1 MTRIRFDGCD
11 LSREAAP
18 RSGTPPS
25 VPVWCR
31 GLSPRFRLAL
41 FCVLVVAV
49 LASAAGVWAAGGST
63 SRSAAQG
70 DVVAGKKAYRTYC
83 GQCHAL
89 AEALAAGFGAEN
101 KFGQDGGPSFNE
113 LKVSAS
119 LCISAITELFG
130 GHEIVLRK
138 MNWTQIHDVA
148 AFVEKATKKHP
159 IVAKLTDG

>member
-1 MTRIRFDGCD
+1 
-11 LSREAAP
+11 
-18 RSGTPPS
+18 
-25 VPVWCR
+25 
-31 GLSPRFRLAL
+31 LSPRLRFAVFCALAL
-41 FCVLVVAV
+41 AV
-49 LASAAGVWAAGGST
+49 LASAAGVWASQGST
-63 SRSAAQG
+63 QSQRSTHVQG
-70 DVVAGKKAYRTYC
+70 NIIAGKRAYRTYC

-130 GHEIVLRK
+130 GHEIVLKK

-148 AFVEKATKKHP
+148 AFVEVATKKHP

>member
-1 MTRIRFDGCD
+1 M
-11 LSREAAP
+11 
-18 RSGTPPS
+18 
-25 VPVWCR
+25 
-31 GLSPRFRLAL
+31 LAG
-41 FCVLVVAV
+41 AV
-49 LASAAGVWAAGGST
+49 LASAAGVWASGGTGGSGTATAT
-63 SRSAAQG
+63 SGVQG
-70 DVVAGKKAYRTYC
+70 NIVAGKRAYRTYC

-130 GHEIVLRK
+130 GHEIVLKK

-148 AFVEKATKKHP
+148 AFVEVATKKHP
-159 IVAKLTDG
+159 LVAKLTDG

>member
-1 MTRIRFDGCD
+1 
-11 LSREAAP
+11 
-18 RSGTPPS
+18 
-25 VPVWCR
+25 
-31 GLSPRFRLAL
+31 LSPRTRLAV
-41 FCVLVVAV
+41 FFVFAAVVLT
-49 LASAAGVWAAGGST
+49 SAAGVWAST
-63 SRSAAQG
+63 RVQG

-119 LCISAITELFG
+119 LSISAITELFG
-130 GHEIVLRK
+130 GHEIVLKK

-148 AFVEKATKKHP
+148 AFVEVATKKHP
-159 IVAKLTDG
+159 MVAKLTDG